1 VLSLARFSFPNSCPR
16 WSCTRCGGDDEM
28 NNLQEI
34 NAVAVDYGMREFQE
48 GYRNMGKRPI
58 ETMEAGKIIK
68 EQLQK
73 KLK

>member
-1 VLSLARFSFPNSCPR
+1 
-16 WSCTRCGGDDEM
+16 M